1 MTHVRHPVLRP
12 ARMLPLAMPPALL
25 AEQGIGRG
33 VQVNTR
39 CVLTRV
45 GVQAVVHDMGGR
57 VVRAAAEQAVFVLAD
72 SVVDW
77 VEQLYDAAVWL
88 RRRSTP
94 GERVSVP
101 REPACIVLT
110 DLPAEFVWRTLD
122 NLLAMPEG
130 KAVTSGLRVSVAVLP
145 RCASPALVRNT
156 LLGGGSA
163 WWDASGVGAMRPGH
177 SVCPLTADAFFAL
190 RRFLSG
196 LPSGWGV
203 SGYRGVGGL
212 PAGLRRPLLDAMAS
226 LGCWSTT
233 QLLRWR
239 WRPYARRGFSH
250 SMPSSLRSDG
260 EREASWRGTGDTGGE
275 DD

>member
-1 MTHVRHPVLRP
+1 MRRVRRPVLRP
-12 ARMLPLAMPPALL
+12 ARTLRLAMPPALL

-57 VVRAAAEQAVFVLAD
+57 VVRTAAEQAVFVLAD

-77 VEQLYDAAVWL
+77 VEQLYHAAVWL
-88 RRRSTP
+88 RRRLTP

-101 REPACIVLT
+101 REPACVVLT

-130 KAVTSGLRVSVAVLP
+130 KAACGQEVTVAVLP
-145 RCASPALVRNT
+145 RCASPALLRNT
-156 LLGGGSA
+156 LQGGGSA
-163 WWDASGVGAMRPGH
+163 WWDVSGVGAVRPGH
-177 SVCPLTADAFFAL
+177 AVRPLTATSFIAL

-196 LPSGWGV
+196 LPDGWGV

-212 PAGLRRPLLDAMAS
+212 PKGLRRPLLDAMAS

-239 WRPYARRGFSH
+239 GRAYVRRGFSH
-250 SMPSSLRSDG
+250 TMPSSHGPDG
-260 EREASWRGTGDTGGE
+260 EREASWCGSGDTGG
-275 DD
+275 DDD